1 MSKADERKE
10 KTIQKYKLHQSDTGS
25 PEVQIALFTERI
37 DELSHHLTHNKK
49 DNHSRRG
56 LLGMVSKRK
65 RLLSYLKRTDEKRY
79 QSITKKLGLKA
90 Q

>member
-1 MSKADERKE
+1 MSQADLRKDSVI
-10 KTIQKYKLHQSDTGS
+10 KKYKLHESDTGS

-37 DELSHHLTHNKK
+37 DELTHHLTNNKK

-79 QSITKKLGLKA
+79 ATITKKLGLKS